1 MIPPPSTIPP
11 AVDLPLVEETES
23 SFYLH
28 LEVADRPGVLAQ
40 VAEILGLQGV
50 SVRVGGPARTS
61 GDDAR
66 LVMVMHP
73 VPESQFRAAVEHDQ
87 PARLRALGA
96 AGDPGARRVV
106 RVSA

>member
-1 MIPPPSTIPP
+1 
-11 AVDLPLVEETES
+11 VDLPLVSETES
-23 SFYLH
+23 SFYMH

-50 SVRVGGPARTS
+50 SVRSVVQRGM

-73 VPESQFRAAVEHDQ
+73 VPEGRFRAAVEMIRRLDFVRSEPRVIRVLEETFDQ
-87 PARLRALGA
+87 
-96 AGDPGARRVV
+96 
-106 RVSA
+106 